1 MNSKEQYLINGVSG
15 WLAQQGLKSQSESSG
30 YGPLRP
36 DLVVKGPSGPVI
48 VECKVAHAYRSKVFP
63 ALIGDAI
70 LRARHVDP
78 QPDFL
83 LAFLLQKLNQNAIS
97 DVESYAK
104 AFCPSLNWV
113 LLDEN
118 GDGVADISGARS
130 KLSLE
135 PYSHADDAPG
145 DSSSGR
151 GRLFSPSNRRLLK
164 MLLLPGIDPRYWGGP
179 QERPDA
185 VVKLAKACDLS
196 QPKAS
201 SFVKQFEEAG
211 YIRRSDGVLKVVRH
225 EELLDDWYFAMKQE
239 RGGLRPVRSMYGDP
253 LEKIIS
259 RVKARYGQRNRPDA
273 IVGSHYACHLHG
285 VGRSNV
291 KSAMLYVG
299 RAGVAAM
306 KELDLVA
313 DESGSAAVW
322 LVSRDFDA
330 VRQGAVIADGL
341 PVCDILQCYLDVGG
355 SRARGQE
362 QADYIAE
369 KILLPHFRSMP

>member
-1 MNSKEQYLINGVSG
+1 MNSKEQYLIDGVSG
-15 WLAQQGLKSQSESSG
+15 WLAQQGLKSKGEPSG

-36 DLVVKGPSGPVI
+36 DLVVSDLSGPIV

-63 ALIGDAI
+63 SLVGDAI

-78 QPDFL
+78 QPNLL
-83 LAFLLQKLNQNAIS
+83 LAFLLQKLNQKAIS
-97 DVESYAK
+97 DVKHYAEE
-104 AFCPSLNWV
+104 FYPNLNWI

-130 KLSLE
+130 ELSLE
-135 PYSHADDAPG
+135 PYRRADGAQIGP
-145 DSSSGR
+145 SSGR

-179 QERPDA
+179 KERPDA
-185 VVKLAKACDLS
+185 VVKLAKACGLS

-201 SFVKQFEEAG
+201 SFVNRFEEAG
-211 YIRRSDGVLKVVRH
+211 YIRRLGGVLKVVRH
-225 EELLDDWYFAMKQE
+225 EELLDDWYFALKHEQ
-239 RGGLRPVRSMYGDP
+239 GDLRPVRSMYGEL

-259 RVKARYGQRNRPDA
+259 RVKARYGQWNRPDV
-273 IVGSHYACHLHG
+273 IVGSHYACHIHG
-285 VGRSNV
+285 IGRSSV

-299 RAGVAAM
+299 SAGISAM

-313 DESGSAAVW
+313 DESGSPAVW

-330 VRQGAVIADGL
+330 VRQGVVIADGL
-341 PVCDILQCYLDVGG
+341 PVCDILQCYLDVRR

-362 QADYIAE
+362 QADYIA
-369 KILLPHFRSMP
+369 KNILLPHFRSIS